1 MNIKKVIH
9 CDQMGLI
16 LVIHGYF
23 NIQNLINAIHYN
35 RIKEKTHMTNSI
47 EAEKY
52 FIKYNIH
59 S

>member
-9 CDQMGLI
+9 CEQTGLI

-47 EAEKY
+47 EAE
-52 FIKYNIH
+52 NI
-59 S
+59 